1 MSMRL
6 SAFSWWL
13 LAVTG
18 LADPSSSRDGGFT
31 PSPLAGT
38 WALVAAERWLP
49 DGGTVDDYGTAPT
62 GRLIVDARG
71 RYALQIY
78 RSDRPR
84 FASADKAKGTPSE
97 YRDAV
102 MGESAHFGAVEVD
115 APTHTLVFHLD
126 GASFPNWE
134 GTIQKRQYTLKD
146 GELRYRVPP
155 RPDGSVP
162 ISVWRRID

>member
-1 MSMRL
+1 MSAL
-6 SAFSWWL
+6 SWL
-13 LAVTG
+13 MMAVVG
-18 LADPSSSRDGGFT
+18 IADSPPPREDGFP

-38 WALVAAERWLP
+38 WILVAAERWLP
-49 DGGTVDDYGTAPT
+49 DGRTVDDYGTAPK

-71 RYALQIY
+71 RYSLQIY

-97 YRDAV
+97 YEGAV
-102 MGESAHFGAVEVD
+102 MGESAHYGAIEVD
-115 APTHTLVFHLD
+115 ASARTLVFHLE

-134 GTIQKRQYTLKD
+134 GTLQKRQYTLKD